1 MENKTPVFIF
11 TSSEVQNFLD
21 GYGVDLVAL
30 LQEQGVEVNWG
41 MASDPATMD
50 IAEKSATKV
59 ILLASSALVLALT
72 PLLSQALQSVSPQG
86 VIVEEVRYI
95 PMTDKEGNLI
105 KDPSGK
111 PIMQWVKKEEFQG
124 FSKQNHRVGIE
135 GFGIKIGY
143 DNHPSDT
150 LPK

>member
-1 MENKTPVFIF
+1 MEIKTPVFIF
-11 TSSEVQNFLD
+11 TSPEVQDFLD
-21 GYGVDLVAL
+21 DYGVDLVSL
-30 LQEQGVEVNWG
+30 LQEQDVEVNWG
-41 MASDPATMD
+41 MASNPAITD
-50 IAEKSATKV
+50 ISEKSASKV
-59 ILLASSALVLALT
+59 ILASAALVVALT
-72 PLLSQALQSVSPQG
+72 PLLSQALQSVTPQG
-86 VIVEEVRYI
+86 VIVEEVRCL

-111 PIMQWVKKEEFQG
+111 PIMQWVKKEEFQE

-143 DNHPSDT
+143 DNHPSNT